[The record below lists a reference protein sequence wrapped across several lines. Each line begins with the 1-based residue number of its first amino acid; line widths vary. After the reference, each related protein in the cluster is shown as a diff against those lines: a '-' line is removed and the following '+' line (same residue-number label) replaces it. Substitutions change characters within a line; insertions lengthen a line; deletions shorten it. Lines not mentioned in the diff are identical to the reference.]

1 MNKEHDCLKYFSPI
15 HSQHIISTLDRE
27 RAKNSS
33 KNAKF
38 ELTDVIVALLHQV
51 AS

>member
-1 MNKEHDCLKYFSPI
+1 MNKKHLIVSK
-15 HSQHIISTLDRE
+15 ISLQFILNTLSALSIE